1 MALQPGKSIKGFG
14 SFQNINYG
22 KEWKN
27 KTYYDV
33 ANAGNY
39 GYLRWCLRNTMERAP
54 DPERF
59 FIADSC
65 LPHIHT
71 ALLRENIKATPW
83 MESYT
88 EPDDTGK
95 MILNYKCHDEDKH
108 EDIKSPDIEMKRCPS
123 CKKILNYFCF
133 SAGDHEKCKKCF
145 YANSQFHIQSNPNN
159 YNNSKFKDNYLEDR
173 IENKFR
179 DNYLKRNNNR
189 SKGTSYNKYNEF
201 HYADK

>member
-1 MALQPGKSIKGFG
+1 MALPVVQVGKGFG

-39 GYLRWCLRNTMERAP
+39 GYLRWCLRNTFQRAP

-71 ALLRENIKATPW
+71 ALLRENLKATPW

-88 EPDDTGK
+88 EPDNTGK
-95 MILNYKCHDEDKH
+95 MILNYKCYDEDKH
-108 EDIKSPDIEMKRCPS
+108 EDIKSPDIEMKRCPN

-133 SAGDHEKCKKCF
+133 SVGDHEKCKKCF
-145 YANSQFHIQSNPNN
+145 YNSNSQFQSTNTFN
-159 YNNSKFKDNYLEDR
+159 KFKDNYLEDR
-173 IENKFR
+173 IENSR
-179 DNYLKRNNNR
+179 PSTKRQNNSANR
-189 SKGTSYNKYNEF
+189 KGTSYNKYNDF
-201 HYADK
+201 HYSDK